1 MAEKDINGPE
11 RSERHPPPSQKE
23 IPPEIEAELMK
34 NFYRDKYI
42 KFPDEEVPA
51 LNGLTPRQ
59 AAADPESRPLLLE
72 LMKEHLNGIE
82 SMNRK
87 KGFDI
92 NIDFALRE
100 LGLEELIDSRN

>member
-1 MAEKDINGPE
+1 
-11 RSERHPPPSQKE
+11 
-23 IPPEIEAELMK
+23 MK
-34 NFYRDKYI
+34 NFYQDKYT
-42 KFPDEEVPA
+42 KFPDEKVPA
-51 LNGLTPRQ
+51 LNDLTPRQ
-59 AAADPESRPLLLE
+59 AAADPDSRPLLLE